1 MFSSSKN
8 KLNLGHEITIWI
20 FFIPINSLDNFRSVS
35 GLYTTR
41 QQKVFTNFCTK
52 FAQRPLRIFPPDFFF
67 LKIAELIFIFVFI
80 FSHASLAIRM
90 LPAFLICFPFAGSN
104 WFFNQFSVNLSC
116 K

>member
-8 KLNLGHEITIWI
+8 KLNLGHEIPIWI

-52 FAQRPLRIFPPDFFF
+52 FA
-67 LKIAELIFIFVFI
+67 
-80 FSHASLAIRM
+80 
-90 LPAFLICFPFAGSN
+90 
-104 WFFNQFSVNLSC
+104 
-116 K
+116 

>member
-20 FFIPINSLDNFRSVS
+20 FFIPINSLDNFRLVS

-67 LKIAELIFIFVFI
+67 
-80 FSHASLAIRM
+80 
-90 LPAFLICFPFAGSN
+90 
-104 WFFNQFSVNLSC
+104 
-116 K
+116 